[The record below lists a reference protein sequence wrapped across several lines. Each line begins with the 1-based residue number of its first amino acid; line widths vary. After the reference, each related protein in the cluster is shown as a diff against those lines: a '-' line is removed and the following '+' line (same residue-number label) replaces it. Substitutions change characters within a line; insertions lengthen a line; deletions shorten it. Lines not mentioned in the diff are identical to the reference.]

1 MDVKQ
6 SEPPGPAAGQDHGDE
21 PILLTGW
28 MTRAEV
34 AADLKISIDTLQ
46 RWENQRIGP
55 PTMRLGRKVYYRA
68 DAFREWLIAREKRP
82 VVSSRRAGGA
92 R

>member
-6 SEPPGPAAGQDHGDE
+6 EELAAPPRSGDHGDNA
-21 PILLTGW
+21 ILLTGW

-34 AADLKISIDTLQ
+34 AAELNVSADTLQ

-55 PTMRLGRKVYYRA
+55 PTMRLGRRVYYRA
-68 DAFREWLIAREKRP
+68 EAFREWLLSRERKAP
-82 VVSSRRAGGA
+82 EPSRKGG
-92 R
+92 RR

>member
-6 SEPPGPAAGQDHGDE
+6 PEAPDPASGQDHGDN

-34 AADLKISIDTLQ
+34 AAELKISVDTLQ

-55 PTMRLGRKVYYRA
+55 PTMRLGRRVYYRA
-68 DAFREWLIAREKRP
+68 EAFREWLVSRERKAPEAVRKGR
-82 VVSSRRAGGA
+82 SR
-92 R
+92 

>member
-1 MDVKQ
+1 MDVKHD
-6 SEPPGPAAGQDHGDE
+6 EAPGPAPSPDHGNDA
-21 PILLTGW
+21 ILLTGW

-68 DAFREWLIAREKRP
+68 DALREWLIAREKKP
-82 VVSSRRAGGA
+82 VVPARRSGGA